1 MDGKRLLVGL
11 ILIAQCIAL
20 LALASGNQESDRE
33 SRSITDCAWFTPS
46 LRRKG
51 AGMADSDYVRLLF
64 QILGVCL
71 GTTGFVIW
79 FLVTLIIDHK

>member
-1 MDGKRLLVGL
+1 
-11 ILIAQCIAL
+11 
-20 LALASGNQESDRE
+20 
-33 SRSITDCAWFTPS
+33 
-46 LRRKG
+46 
-51 AGMADSDYVRLLF
+51 MADSDYVRLLF